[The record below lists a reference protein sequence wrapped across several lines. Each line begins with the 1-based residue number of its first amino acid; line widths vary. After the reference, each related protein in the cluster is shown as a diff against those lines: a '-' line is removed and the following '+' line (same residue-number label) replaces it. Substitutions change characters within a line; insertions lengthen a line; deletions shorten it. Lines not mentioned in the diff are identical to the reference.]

1 VRIKIHNI
9 LQLKKKTWHLTW
21 YVATHGSPDTTTPP
35 VKSEECNGSNKHS
48 SQSEHISFHS
58 SAKPSSYS
66 SEQNSKYHH
75 GVGVGVSHAMGS
87 TLLDEAKALKKQAD
101 GLKKT
106 DDLTGHLEL
115 YFRSSIMFL
124 ECASE
129 EANTPP
135 QKSINIS
142 YSAVA
147 GMFGYIAQQAKNYAD
162 KLSR

>member
-1 VRIKIHNI
+1 
-9 LQLKKKTWHLTW
+9 
-21 YVATHGSPDTTTPP
+21 
-35 VKSEECNGSNKHS
+35 
-48 SQSEHISFHS
+48 
-58 SAKPSSYS
+58 
-66 SEQNSKYHH
+66 
-75 GVGVGVSHAMGS
+75 MGS

-101 GLKKT
+101 ALKKT
-106 DDLTGHLEL
+106 DDLIGHLEL

-135 QKSINIS
+135 HSSIPIS

-147 GMFGYIAQQAKNYAD
+147 VMFGYIGQQAINYAE